1 MFKALFSSVTGGS
14 QPANDTKALRELLE
28 SMIRALVD
36 SPNDIDLQERDHD
49 GEHIAFEL
57 RVAKAD
63 LGKVIGR
70 NGRTASAMRTILSA
84 ASRKHRVNADL
95 TIVE

>member
-1 MFKALFSSVTGGS
+1 
-14 QPANDTKALRELLE
+14 
-28 SMIRALVD
+28 MIKALVD
-36 SPNDIDLQERDHD
+36 NPSDVDLTERAQDD
-49 GEHIAFEL
+49 DEHIAFEL

-84 ASRKHRVNADL
+84 ASRKHKVNADL